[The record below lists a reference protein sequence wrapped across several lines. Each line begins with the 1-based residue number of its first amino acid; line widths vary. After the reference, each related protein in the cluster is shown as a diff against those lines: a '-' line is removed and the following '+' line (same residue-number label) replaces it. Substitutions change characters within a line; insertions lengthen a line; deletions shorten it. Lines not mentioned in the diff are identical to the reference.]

1 MRNRTALTRS
11 LLLGAPRLE
20 VVARAGTGTDNIDV
34 LAADELG
41 IVVVAATGANA
52 RSVAEHSLCLALAL
66 ARDLD
71 GHERRL
77 RQGLWER
84 PLGVELAG
92 RTWGLVG
99 LGATGGAVGRL
110 ARSIGMKV
118 LGHDP
123 YLSEEAE
130 PIPGSQRVDDLL
142 ELAARSDIVSLHVP
156 LTRESAGLIGRDFF
170 EHMRSGS
177 YLINVAR
184 GGVVDEQALA
194 DALDAGRLA
203 GAALDVRPQE
213 PPKPS
218 RLDNHDR
225 VILTPHVAGLTHE
238 ALEAVVTL
246 LADDLSEVL
255 GRVTRV
261 ARRRQVAC
269 TEAERQTSP
278 SRGRSAEV
286 GHGHRALGQDAYP
299 SVTHLGPERLCH
311 RLGDVRGVAKVLP
324 LELGIREMACMHHG
338 VMPIRLQTSALVEGV
353 GAENPIRITPP
364 GDTRE

>member
-1 MRNRTALTRS
+1 MTDSHEAEVEPVAPVDIAIAEDVWGRGFEALRSRFSIAHVPTAWEDPDVLEALVGGARALVVRNRTALTRPV
-11 LLLGAPRLE
+11 LLKAPRLE
-20 VVARAGTGTDNIDV
+20 VVARAGTGTDNVDV

-66 ARDLD
+66 ARDLE

-156 LTRESAGLIGRDFF
+156 LTSESAGLIGRDFF

-177 YLINVAR
+177 FLINVAR

-194 DALDAGRLA
+194 DALDAGQLA

-255 GRVTRV
+255 GG
-261 ARRRQVAC
+261 
-269 TEAERQTSP
+269 SP
-278 SRGRSAEV
+278 ASHAVGRWRAPKSRSRPP
-286 GHGHRALGQDAYP
+286 RAGDGQP
-299 SVTHLGPERLCH
+299 
-311 RLGDVRGVAKVLP
+311 K
-324 LELGIREMACMHHG
+324 
-338 VMPIRLQTSALVEGV
+338 
-353 GAENPIRITPP
+353 
-364 GDTRE
+364 

>member
-1 MRNRTALTRS
+1 MTDSHEAEVDPVAPVDIAIAEDVWGRGFEALRSRFSIAHVPTAWEDPDVLAALVAGARALVVRNRTALTRS

-66 ARDLD
+66 ARDLE

-123 YLSEEAE
+123 YLSEEARTH
-130 PIPGSQRVDDLL
+130 PGVPTSRRPPGTRRSFRHRLVTRPVDPRVG
-142 ELAARSDIVSLHVP
+142 RSDRSRFLRAHAFRFVSHQRR
-156 LTRESAGLIGRDFF
+156 TGR
-170 EHMRSGS
+170 
-177 YLINVAR
+177 R
-184 GGVVDEQALA
+184 GGRTGLGRR
-194 DALDAGRLA
+194 AGR
-203 GAALDVRPQE
+203 RP
-213 PPKPS
+213 
-218 RLDNHDR
+218 
-225 VILTPHVAGLTHE
+225 T
-238 ALEAVVTL
+238 
-246 LADDLSEVL
+246 
-255 GRVTRV
+255 GRCR
-261 ARRRQVAC
+261 
-269 TEAERQTSP
+269 P
-278 SRGRSAEV
+278 GRSAA
-286 GHGHRALGQDAYP
+286 GASKAKQIGQ
-299 SVTHLGPERLCH
+299 S
-311 RLGDVRGVAKVLP
+311 
-324 LELGIREMACMHHG
+324 
-338 VMPIRLQTSALVEGV
+338 
-353 GAENPIRITPP
+353 
-364 GDTRE
+364 

>member
-1 MRNRTALTRS
+1 MTHSREGEVAPGAPVDIAIAEDVWGRGFEALRSRFSIAHVPTAWEDPDVLAALVGGARALVVRNRTALTRS

-66 ARDLD
+66 ARDLE

-156 LTRESAGLIGRDFF
+156 LIPESAGLIGRDFF

-238 ALEAVVTL
+238 ALEAVVTM

-255 GRVTRV
+255 GGSPASHAVGRWRAPKPRGKPPRV
-261 ARRRQVAC
+261 
-269 TEAERQTSP
+269 
-278 SRGRSAEV
+278 GD
-286 GHGHRALGQDAYP
+286 GQP
-299 SVTHLGPERLCH
+299 
-311 RLGDVRGVAKVLP
+311 K
-324 LELGIREMACMHHG
+324 
-338 VMPIRLQTSALVEGV
+338 
-353 GAENPIRITPP
+353 
-364 GDTRE
+364 